1 MAVDTYRYTVEG
13 EKLTMA
19 EIVARVLEA
28 HPKLKVS
35 TIRKRVIAGLR
46 TWRLLGQSAA
56 AGDAQRRESIRRSLG
71 RVYRR

>member
-28 HPKLKVS
+28 HPKLKAS

-56 AGDAQRRESIRRSLG
+56 EGDERRRNSIRRSLG
-71 RVYRR
+71 KLYRR